1 MEVQV
6 ETEAADGSA
15 VDDGDEC
22 ALLPSDLR
30 LPFPLPL
37 PHKLSD
43 QLANTPRLVPDADD
57 RCACCSVTLADTVE
71 LTEYVDAADCN
82 VEHLSVLLGHAGVN
96 STALERPPATCAE
109 AKAEPEGVA
118 ATKWCCEETQGAL
131 RRALGDRTGTAANQ
145 SSTSRQLSVMRSTGI
160 VTRSARTQSAH
171 LQFSSVH
178 FNSVQ
183 FSSFPFSSNTVIC
196 CIALHCIAVQCS
208 PVQLH
213 YYHLLGKIT
222 VGILYE

>member
-96 STALERPPATCAE
+96 STALARPPATCAE
-109 AKAEPEGVA
+109 AKAEPEPEGVA

-171 LQFSSVH
+171 LQFTSVQIR
-178 FNSVQ
+178 SVQ
-183 FSSFPFSSNTVIC
+183 FRSARTQSSA
-196 CIALHCIAVQCS
+196 ALHCIALYCS
-208 PVQLH
+208 AV
-213 YYHLLGKIT
+213 
-222 VGILYE
+222 